1 MECIKCKK
9 DIPDGSVFCCWC
21 GKQQQA
27 PQRKALK
34 RANGTGTVYKLQGR
48 RTRPWVAA
56 KNKVVIGYYAKK
68 TDALE
73 ALEHLSGKDL
83 TNRYNMTFAEVFEL
97 YNWTFKQ
104 VYKAWKDEH
113 FRDIGAK
120 GIESYERAY
129 DVFEPLHDRKFRE
142 LRTADYQIVIDK
154 YSDKS
159 HSLLSKFKQLAT
171 QMSQWGIRQELITTN
186 FASFIKLP
194 ENVKKEKEI
203 FSEEDIQK
211 LEADGSQAAKL
222 TLMMV
227 YTGMRIGELFG
238 LRTENVHET
247 YVIGGEKTEAGRN
260 RIIPI
265 RSEGRKYFAEFKER
279 AKGELLISGYAGQK
293 VIANFRKRD
302 YYPLLE
308 RLGISKKTPHATR
321 HTFASWAVANN
332 IKPELLQKMLGHADY
347 STTANIYEHFDI
359 DQLVNAIDAPV
370 TNTLLTNQKTT
381 KKKKP

>member
-21 GKQQQA
+21 GKQQQT

-48 RTRPWVAA
+48 RTRQWVAA
-56 KNKVVIGYYAKK
+56 KGKTIIGYYDKK
-68 TDALE
+68 TAALDALARLQGRSIDE
-73 ALEHLSGKDL
+73 I
-83 TNRYNMTFAEVFEL
+83 

-104 VYKAWKDEH
+104 VYEAWKDEH

-370 TNTLLTNQKTT
+370 TNTLLTNQKSA

>member
-9 DIPDGSVFCCWC
+9 EIPAGSVFCCWC
-21 GKQQQA
+21 GKRQEAA
-27 PQRKALK
+27 PKKALK

-56 KNKVVIGYYAKK
+56 KGKTIIGYFDKK
-68 TDALE
+68 TAALE
-73 ALEHLSGKDL
+73 ALARLQGRSIDEI
-83 TNRYNMTFAEVFEL
+83 

-104 VYKAWKDEH
+104 VYEAWKDEH
-113 FRDIGAK
+113 FRDIGVK
-120 GIESYERAY
+120 GTESYERAY

-142 LRTADYQIVIDK
+142 LRTADYQAIMDK
-154 YSDKS
+154 YRDKS

-171 QMSQWGIRQELITTN
+171 QMSQWGVRQELITTN

-203 FSEEDIQK
+203 FSKEDIQK

-279 AKGELLISGYAGQK
+279 AKGELLISGYSGQK
-293 VIANFRKRD
+293 VIANFRNRD
-302 YYPLLE
+302 FYPLLE

-370 TNTLLTNQKTT
+370 TNALLTNQKSS
-381 KKKKP
+381 KKEKP

>member
-21 GKQQQA
+21 GKQQQT

-56 KNKVVIGYYAKK
+56 KGKTIIGYYDKK
-68 TDALE
+68 TAAHGALARLQGRSIDE
-73 ALEHLSGKDL
+73 I
-83 TNRYNMTFAEVFEL
+83 

-104 VYKAWKDEH
+104 VYEAWKDEH

-265 RSEGRKYFAEFKER
+265 RSEGRKYFAEFRER

>member
-9 DIPDGSVFCCWC
+9 EIPAGSVFCCWC
-21 GKQQQA
+21 GKKQEAA
-27 PQRKALK
+27 PRKALK

-56 KNKVVIGYYAKK
+56 KGKTIIGYFGKK
-68 TDALE
+68 TAALE
-73 ALEHLSGKDL
+73 ALARLQGRSIDEI
-83 TNRYNMTFAEVFEL
+83 

-104 VYKAWKDEH
+104 VYVAWKDEH
-113 FRDIGAK
+113 FRDIGVK
-120 GIESYERAY
+120 GTESYERAY
-129 DVFEPLHDRKFRE
+129 DVFEPLHDRRFRE
-142 LRTADYQIVIDK
+142 LRTADYQSIMDK
-154 YSDKS
+154 YRDKS

-203 FSEEDIQK
+203 FSKEDIQK
-211 LEADGSQAAKL
+211 LESDGSQAAKL

-265 RSEGRKYFAEFKER
+265 RSEGRKYFAEFKQR
-279 AKGELLISGYAGQK
+279 AKGDLLISGYDGQK
-293 VIANFRKRD
+293 LIANFRNRD
-302 YYPLLE
+302 FYPLLE

-370 TNTLLTNQKTT
+370 TNALLTNQKSS
-381 KKKKP
+381 KKEKP

>member
-1 MECIKCKK
+1 MQQCVKCKK
-9 DIPDGSVFCCWC
+9 EIPDGSLFCCWC
-21 GKQQQA
+21 GKKQEAA
-27 PQRKALK
+27 PKKALK

-56 KNKVVIGYYAKK
+56 KGKTIIGYFEKK
-68 TDALE
+68 TAALE
-73 ALEHLSGKDL
+73 ALARLQGRSIDEI
-83 TNRYNMTFAEVFEL
+83 

-104 VYKAWKDEH
+104 VYAAWKDEH
-113 FRDIGAK
+113 FRDIGVK
-120 GIESYERAY
+120 GTESYERAY

-142 LRTADYQIVIDK
+142 LRTADYQAIMDK
-154 YSDKS
+154 YRDKS

-186 FASFIKLP
+186 FATFIKLP

-203 FSEEDIQK
+203 FSAEDIKK
-211 LEADGSQAAKL
+211 LEADSSQEARL
-222 TLMMV
+222 VLMLI

-238 LRTENVHET
+238 LRTENVYET

-279 AKGELLISGYAGQK
+279 AKGDLLISGYSGQK
-293 VIANFRKRD
+293 VIANFRNRD

-370 TNTLLTNQKTT
+370 TNALLTNQKSS
-381 KKKKP
+381 KKEKP

>member
-9 DIPDGSVFCCWC
+9 EIPAGSVFCCWC
-21 GKQQQA
+21 GKKQEAA
-27 PQRKALK
+27 PKKALK

-56 KNKVVIGYYAKK
+56 KGKTIIGYFGKK
-68 TDALE
+68 TAALE
-73 ALEHLSGKDL
+73 ALARLQGRSVD
-83 TNRYNMTFAEVFEL
+83 EV
-97 YNWTFKQ
+97 YNWTFTE
-104 VYKAWKDEH
+104 VYEAWKDEH
-113 FRDIGAK
+113 FREIGVK
-120 GIESYERAY
+120 GTESYERAY
-129 DVFEPLHDRKFRE
+129 DVFEPLHNRKFRE
-142 LRTADYQIVIDK
+142 LRTADYQAIMDK
-154 YSDKS
+154 YRDKS

-194 ENVKKEKEI
+194 ENVKKEKDI
-203 FSEEDIQK
+203 FSKEDIQK

-222 TLMMV
+222 TLMMI

-265 RSEGRKYFAEFKER
+265 RSEGRKYFAEFKQH
-279 AKGELLISGYAGQK
+279 AKGDLLISGYSGQK
-293 VIANFRKRD
+293 VIANFRNRD
-302 YYPLLE
+302 FYPLLE

-359 DQLVNAIDAPV
+359 DQLVNAIDVPV
-370 TNTLLTNQKTT
+370 ANALLTNQKSS
-381 KKKKP
+381 KEEKP

>member
-1 MECIKCKK
+1 MTQCVKCKK
-9 DIPDGSVFCCWC
+9 EISDGSLFCCWC
-21 GKQQQA
+21 GRRQQDTQ
-27 PQRKALK
+27 KKSLK

-48 RTRPWVAA
+48 RKRPWVAA
-56 KNKVVIGYYAKK
+56 KSGVIVGYYDKK
-68 TDALE
+68 TSALE
-73 ALEHLSGKDL
+73 ALARLQGRSLDEI
-83 TNRYNMTFAEVFEL
+83 
-97 YNWTFKQ
+97 YNWTFKE
-104 VYKAWKDEH
+104 VYEAWKDEH

-120 GIESYERAY
+120 GTESYERAY
-129 DVFEPLHDRKFRE
+129 DIFEPLHERKFRE
-142 LRTADYQIVIDK
+142 LRTADYQAVIDQ
-154 YSDKS
+154 YSAKS
-159 HSLLSKFKQLAT
+159 YSTLSKFKQLVT

-186 FASFIKLP
+186 FASFVKLP

-203 FSEEDIQK
+203 FSADEIKKIEK
-211 LEADGSQAAKL
+211 DGSQEARL
-222 TLMMV
+222 VLMMI

-247 YVIGGEKTEAGRN
+247 YVIGGEKTKAGRN

-279 AKGELLISGYAGQK
+279 AKGELLISGYEGQK
-293 VIANFRKRD
+293 VAANFRNRD

-308 RLGISKKTPHATR
+308 RLGIPKKTPHATR

-359 DQLVNAIDAPV
+359 DQLVEAIDAPV
-370 TNTLLTNQKTT
+370 ANTLLTNQKAV
-381 KKKKP
+381 KNKNP

>member
-1 MECIKCKK
+1 MAQCVKCKK
-9 DIPDGSVFCCWC
+9 EIPDGSPFCCWC
-21 GKQQQA
+21 GRRQQDTQ
-27 PQRKALK
+27 KKSLK

-48 RTRPWVAA
+48 RKRPWVAA
-56 KNKVVIGYYAKK
+56 KSGVIVGYYDKK
-68 TDALE
+68 TSALE
-73 ALEHLSGKDL
+73 ALARLQGRSLDEI
-83 TNRYNMTFAEVFEL
+83 
-97 YNWTFKQ
+97 YNWTFKE
-104 VYKAWKDEH
+104 VYEAWKDEH
-113 FRDIGAK
+113 FRDIGEK
-120 GIESYERAY
+120 GAESYERAY
-129 DVFEPLHDRKFRE
+129 DIFEPLHERKFRE
-142 LRTADYQIVIDK
+142 LRTADYQAVIDQ
-154 YSDKS
+154 YSAKS
-159 HSLLSKFKQLAT
+159 YSTLSKFKQLVT

-203 FSEEDIQK
+203 FSADEIKKIEK
-211 LEADGSQAAKL
+211 DGSQEARL
-222 TLMMV
+222 VLMMI

-247 YVIGGEKTEAGRN
+247 YVIGGEKTKAGRN

-279 AKGELLISGYAGQK
+279 AKGELLISGYEGQK
-293 VIANFRKRD
+293 VAANFRNRD

-308 RLGISKKTPHATR
+308 RLGIPKKTPHATR

-359 DQLVNAIDAPV
+359 DQLVEAIDAPV
-370 TNTLLTNQKTT
+370 ANTLLTNQKAV
-381 KKKKP
+381 KNKNP

>member
-9 DIPDGSVFCCWC
+9 EIPAGSVFCCWC
-21 GKQQQA
+21 GKKQEAA
-27 PQRKALK
+27 PKKALK

-56 KNKVVIGYYAKK
+56 KGKTIIGYFEKK
-68 TDALE
+68 TAALE
-73 ALEHLSGKDL
+73 ALARLQGRSIDEI
-83 TNRYNMTFAEVFEL
+83 
-97 YNWTFKQ
+97 YNWPFKQ
-104 VYKAWKDEH
+104 VYAAWKDEH
-113 FRDIGAK
+113 FRDIGVK
-120 GIESYERAY
+120 GTESYERAY

-142 LRTADYQIVIDK
+142 LRTADYQAIMDK
-154 YSDKS
+154 YRDKS

-186 FASFIKLP
+186 FATFIKLP

-203 FSEEDIQK
+203 FSAEDIKK
-211 LEADGSQAAKL
+211 LEADSSQEARL
-222 TLMMV
+222 VLMLI
-227 YTGMRIGELFG
+227 YTGMRIGELFR
-238 LRTENVHET
+238 LRTENVYET

-265 RSEGRKYFAEFKER
+265 RSEGRKYFAEFKAR
-279 AKGELLISGYAGQK
+279 AKGDLLISGYSGQK
-293 VIANFRKRD
+293 VIANFRNRD

-359 DQLVNAIDAPV
+359 DQLVNAIDAPI
-370 TNTLLTNQKTT
+370 TNALLTNQKSG
-381 KKKKP
+381 KKEKP

>member
-27 PQRKALK
+27 TQRKALK

-56 KNKVVIGYYAKK
+56 KGKTIIGYYDKK
-68 TDALE
+68 TAALDALARLQGRSVGE
-73 ALEHLSGKDL
+73 I
-83 TNRYNMTFAEVFEL
+83 YNWTFAEVYE
-97 YNWTFKQ
+97 
-104 VYKAWKDEH
+104 AWKDEH

-171 QMSQWGIRQELITTN
+171 QMSQWGIRQELVTTN

-222 TLMMV
+222 ALMMV

>member
-1 MECIKCKK
+1 MQSEKNVVGNMECIKCKK
-9 DIPDGSVFCCWC
+9 EIPAGSVFCCWC
-21 GKQQQA
+21 GKKQEAA
-27 PQRKALK
+27 PKKALK

-56 KNKVVIGYYAKK
+56 KGKTIIGYFGKK
-68 TDALE
+68 TAALE
-73 ALEHLSGKDL
+73 ALARLQGRSID
-83 TNRYNMTFAEVFEL
+83 EV
-97 YNWTFKQ
+97 YNWTFSQ
-104 VYKAWKDEH
+104 VYEAWKDEH
-113 FRDIGAK
+113 FRDIGVK
-120 GIESYERAY
+120 GTESYERAY

-142 LRTADYQIVIDK
+142 LRTADYQSIMDK
-154 YSDKS
+154 YRDKS

-203 FSEEDIQK
+203 FSKEDIQK
-211 LEADGSQAAKL
+211 LESDGSQAAKL

-265 RSEGRKYFAEFKER
+265 RSEGRKYFAEFKQR
-279 AKGELLISGYAGQK
+279 AKGDLLISGYDGQK
-293 VIANFRKRD
+293 LIANFRNRD
-302 YYPLLE
+302 FYPLLE

-370 TNTLLTNQKTT
+370 TNALLTNQKSS
-381 KKKKP
+381 KKEKP

>member
-1 MECIKCKK
+1 MQPCVKCKK
-9 DIPDGSVFCCWC
+9 EIPDGSLFCCWC
-21 GKQQQA
+21 GKKQEAA
-27 PQRKALK
+27 PKKALK

-56 KNKVVIGYYAKK
+56 KDKTIIGYFEKK
-68 TDALE
+68 TAALE
-73 ALEHLSGKDL
+73 ALARLQGRSIDEI
-83 TNRYNMTFAEVFEL
+83 

-104 VYKAWKDEH
+104 VYEAWKDEH

-186 FASFIKLP
+186 FALFIKLP

-211 LEADGSQAAKL
+211 LEADGSQTAKL
-222 TLMMV
+222 ALMMV
-227 YTGMRIGELFG
+227 YTGMRIGELFK
-238 LRTENVHET
+238 LRTENVYET

-279 AKGELLISGYAGQK
+279 AKGDLLISGYSGQK
-293 VIANFRKRD
+293 VIANFRNRD

-370 TNTLLTNQKTT
+370 TNALLTNQKSS
-381 KKKKP
+381 KKEKPRNH

>member
-9 DIPDGSVFCCWC
+9 EIPDGSAFCCWC

-56 KNKVVIGYYAKK
+56 KGKTIIGYYDKK
-68 TDALE
+68 TAALDALARLQGRSIDE
-73 ALEHLSGKDL
+73 I
-83 TNRYNMTFAEVFEL
+83 

-104 VYKAWKDEH
+104 IYEAWKDEH

-186 FASFIKLP
+186 FASFVKLP
-194 ENVKKEKEI
+194 EQGKKEKEI
-203 FSEEDIQK
+203 FTDADIEK
-211 LEADGSQAAKL
+211 LEKDGSQTAKIV
-222 TLMMV
+222 LMLI
-227 YTGMRIGELFG
+227 YTGMRIGELFT
-238 LRTENVHET
+238 LQKENVHET

-265 RSEGRKYFAEFKER
+265 RSEGRAYFAEFKER
-279 AKGELLISGYAGQK
+279 ASGDLLITGYDGQK
-293 VIANFRKRD
+293 IIANFRRRD

-308 RLGISKKTPHATR
+308 KLGISKKTPHATR

-370 TNTLLTNQKTT
+370 ANALLTNQKSA

>member
-1 MECIKCKK
+1 MAQCVKCKK
-9 DIPDGSVFCCWC
+9 EIPDGSSFCCWC
-21 GKQQQA
+21 GRRQQDTQK
-27 PQRKALK
+27 KALK

-48 RTRPWVAA
+48 RKRPWVAA
-56 KNKVVIGYYAKK
+56 KSGVIVGYYDKK
-68 TDALE
+68 TSALE
-73 ALEHLSGKDL
+73 ALARLQGRSLDEI
-83 TNRYNMTFAEVFEL
+83 
-97 YNWTFKQ
+97 YNWTFKE
-104 VYKAWKDEH
+104 VYEAWKDEH

-120 GIESYERAY
+120 GTESYERAY
-129 DVFEPLHDRKFRE
+129 DIFEPLHERKFRE
-142 LRTADYQIVIDK
+142 LRTADYQAVIDQ
-154 YSDKS
+154 YSAKS
-159 HSLLSKFKQLAT
+159 YSTLSKFKQLVT

-203 FSEEDIQK
+203 FSADEIKKIEK
-211 LEADGSQAAKL
+211 DGSQEARL
-222 TLMMV
+222 VLMMI

-247 YVIGGEKTEAGRN
+247 YVIGGEKTKAGRN

-279 AKGELLISGYAGQK
+279 AKGELLISGYEGQK
-293 VIANFRKRD
+293 VAANFRNRD

-308 RLGISKKTPHATR
+308 RLGIPKKTPHATR

-359 DQLVNAIDAPV
+359 DQLVEAIDAPV
-370 TNTLLTNQKTT
+370 ANTLLTNQKAV
-381 KKKKP
+381 KNKNP

>member
-21 GKQQQA
+21 GKQQQT

-56 KNKVVIGYYAKK
+56 KGKTIIGYYDKK
-68 TDALE
+68 TAALDALARLQGRSIDE
-73 ALEHLSGKDL
+73 I
-83 TNRYNMTFAEVFEL
+83 

-370 TNTLLTNQKTT
+370 TNTLLTNQKSA

>member
-9 DIPDGSVFCCWC
+9 EIPAGSVFCCWC
-21 GKQQQA
+21 GKKQGA
-27 PQRKALK
+27 SPKKALK

-56 KNKVVIGYYAKK
+56 KGKTIIGYFDKK
-68 TDALE
+68 TAALE
-73 ALEHLSGKDL
+73 ALARLQGRSIDEI
-83 TNRYNMTFAEVFEL
+83 

-104 VYKAWKDEH
+104 VYEAWKDEH
-113 FRDIGAK
+113 FREIGVK
-120 GIESYERAY
+120 GTESYERAY
-129 DVFEPLHDRKFRE
+129 DVFEPLHGRKFRE
-142 LRTADYQIVIDK
+142 LRTADYQAIMDK
-154 YSDKS
+154 YRDKS

-194 ENVKKEKEI
+194 ENVKKEKDI
-203 FSEEDIQK
+203 FSKEDIQK

-222 TLMMV
+222 ALMMI

-265 RSEGRKYFAEFKER
+265 RSEGRKYFAEFKQR
-279 AKGELLISGYAGQK
+279 AKGDLLISGYSGQK
-293 VIANFRKRD
+293 VIANFRNRD
-302 YYPLLE
+302 FYPLLE

-370 TNTLLTNQKTT
+370 TNALLTNQKSS
-381 KKKKP
+381 KKEKP

>member
-9 DIPDGSVFCCWC
+9 EIPDGAPYCCWC
-21 GKQQQA
+21 GKKQEAQ
-27 PQRKALK
+27 PRKALK
-34 RANGTGTVYKLQGR
+34 RANGTGTVYRLQGR

-56 KNKVVIGYYAKK
+56 KGKTIIGYFDKK
-68 TDALE
+68 TTALE
-73 ALEHLSGKDL
+73 ALARLQGRSIDEI
-83 TNRYNMTFAEVFEL
+83 

-104 VYKAWKDEH
+104 VYEAWKGEH
-113 FRDIGAK
+113 FRDIGVK
-120 GIESYERAY
+120 GVESYERAY

-222 TLMMV
+222 ALMMV

-265 RSEGRKYFAEFKER
+265 RSEGRKYFEEFKER

-370 TNTLLTNQKTT
+370 TNTLLTNQKSA

>member
-1 MECIKCKK
+1 MAQCVKCKK
-9 DIPDGSVFCCWC
+9 EIPDGSPFCCWC
-21 GKQQQA
+21 GRRQQDTKK
-27 PQRKALK
+27 KALK

-48 RTRPWVAA
+48 RKRPWVAA
-56 KNKVVIGYYAKK
+56 KSGVIVGYYDKK
-68 TDALE
+68 TSALE
-73 ALEHLSGKDL
+73 ALARLQGRSLDEI
-83 TNRYNMTFAEVFEL
+83 
-97 YNWTFKQ
+97 YNWTFKE
-104 VYKAWKDEH
+104 VYEAWKDEH

-120 GIESYERAY
+120 GTESYERAY
-129 DVFEPLHDRKFRE
+129 DIFEPLHERKFRE
-142 LRTADYQIVIDK
+142 LRTADYQAVIDQ
-154 YSDKS
+154 YSAKS
-159 HSLLSKFKQLAT
+159 YSTLSKFKQLVT

-186 FASFIKLP
+186 FASFVKLP

-203 FSEEDIQK
+203 FSADEIKKIEK
-211 LEADGSQAAKL
+211 DGSQEARL
-222 TLMMV
+222 VLMMI

-247 YVIGGEKTEAGRN
+247 YVIGGEKTKAGRN

-279 AKGELLISGYAGQK
+279 AKGELLISGYDGQK
-293 VIANFRKRD
+293 VAANFRNRD

-308 RLGISKKTPHATR
+308 RLGVPKKTPHAAR

-359 DQLVNAIDAPV
+359 DQLVEAIDAPV
-370 TNTLLTNQKTT
+370 ANTLLTNQKAV
-381 KKKKP
+381 KNKNP

>member
-9 DIPDGSVFCCWC
+9 EIPSGSVFCCWC
-21 GKQQQA
+21 GKKQEA
-27 PQRKALK
+27 TPKKALK

-56 KNKVVIGYYAKK
+56 KGKTIIGYFDKK
-68 TDALE
+68 TAALE
-73 ALEHLSGKDL
+73 ALARLQGRSIDEI
-83 TNRYNMTFAEVFEL
+83 
-97 YNWTFKQ
+97 YNWTFKE
-104 VYKAWKDEH
+104 VYEAWKDEH

-120 GIESYERAY
+120 GTESYERAY
-129 DVFEPLHDRKFRE
+129 DIFEPLHERKFRE
-142 LRTADYQIVIDK
+142 LRTADYQAVIDQ
-154 YSDKS
+154 YSAKS
-159 HSLLSKFKQLAT
+159 YSTLSKFKQLVT

-203 FSEEDIQK
+203 FSADEIKKIEK
-211 LEADGSQAAKL
+211 DGSQEARL
-222 TLMMV
+222 VLMMI

-247 YVIGGEKTEAGRN
+247 YVIGGEKTKAGRN

-279 AKGELLISGYAGQK
+279 AKGELLISGYDGQK
-293 VIANFRKRD
+293 VAANFRNRD

-308 RLGISKKTPHATR
+308 RLGIPKKTPHATR

-359 DQLVNAIDAPV
+359 DQLVEAIDAPV
-370 TNTLLTNQKTT
+370 ANTLLTNQKAV
-381 KKKKP
+381 KNKNP

>member
-21 GKQQQA
+21 GKQQQT

-56 KNKVVIGYYAKK
+56 KGKTIIGYYDKK
-68 TDALE
+68 TAALG
-73 ALEHLSGKDL
+73 ALARLQGRSIDEI
-83 TNRYNMTFAEVFEL
+83 

-104 VYKAWKDEH
+104 VYEAWKDEH

>member
-9 DIPDGSVFCCWC
+9 EIPAGSVFCCWC
-21 GKQQQA
+21 GKKQEAA
-27 PQRKALK
+27 PKKALK

-56 KNKVVIGYYAKK
+56 KGKTIIGYFGKK
-68 TDALE
+68 TAALE
-73 ALEHLSGKDL
+73 ALARLQGRSVD
-83 TNRYNMTFAEVFEL
+83 EV
-97 YNWTFKQ
+97 YNWTFTE
-104 VYKAWKDEH
+104 VYEAWKDEH
-113 FRDIGAK
+113 FREIGVK
-120 GIESYERAY
+120 GTESYERAY
-129 DVFEPLHDRKFRE
+129 DVFEPLHNRKFRE
-142 LRTADYQIVIDK
+142 LRTADYQAIMDK
-154 YSDKS
+154 YRDKS

-194 ENVKKEKEI
+194 ENVKKEKDI
-203 FSEEDIQK
+203 FSKEDIQK

-222 TLMMV
+222 TLMMI

-247 YVIGGEKTEAGRN
+247 YVIGGEKTEAGMN

-265 RSEGRKYFAEFKER
+265 RSEGRKYFAEFKQH
-279 AKGELLISGYAGQK
+279 AKGDLLISGYSGQK
-293 VIANFRKRD
+293 VIANFRNRD
-302 YYPLLE
+302 FYPLLE

-359 DQLVNAIDAPV
+359 DQLVNAIDVPV
-370 TNTLLTNQKTT
+370 ANALLTNQKSS
-381 KKKKP
+381 KEEKP

>member
-9 DIPDGSVFCCWC
+9 EIPDGAPYCCWC
-21 GKQQQA
+21 GKKQEAQ
-27 PQRKALK
+27 PRKALK
-34 RANGTGTVYKLQGR
+34 RANGMGTVYRLQGR

-56 KNKVVIGYYAKK
+56 KGKTIIGYFDKK
-68 TDALE
+68 TTALE
-73 ALEHLSGKDL
+73 ALARLQGRSIDEI
-83 TNRYNMTFAEVFEL
+83 

-104 VYKAWKDEH
+104 VYEAWKGEH
-113 FRDIGAK
+113 FRDIGVK
-120 GIESYERAY
+120 GVESYERAY

-154 YSDKS
+154 YGDKS

-211 LEADGSQAAKL
+211 LEADGSQTAKL
-222 TLMMV
+222 ALMMV

-370 TNTLLTNQKTT
+370 TNTLLTNQKSV

>member
-1 MECIKCKK
+1 MAQCVKCKK
-9 DIPDGSVFCCWC
+9 EIPDGSPFCCWC
-21 GKQQQA
+21 GRRQQDTQK
-27 PQRKALK
+27 KALK

-48 RTRPWVAA
+48 RKRPWVAA
-56 KNKVVIGYYAKK
+56 KSGVIVGYYDKK
-68 TDALE
+68 TSALE
-73 ALEHLSGKDL
+73 ALARLQGRSLDEI
-83 TNRYNMTFAEVFEL
+83 
-97 YNWTFKQ
+97 YNWTFKE
-104 VYKAWKDEH
+104 VYEAWKDEH
-113 FRDIGAK
+113 FRDIGEK
-120 GIESYERAY
+120 GAESYERAY
-129 DVFEPLHDRKFRE
+129 DIFEPLHERKFRE
-142 LRTADYQIVIDK
+142 LRTADYQAVIDQ
-154 YSDKS
+154 YSAKS
-159 HSLLSKFKQLAT
+159 YSTLSKFKQLVT

-203 FSEEDIQK
+203 FSADEIKKIEK
-211 LEADGSQAAKL
+211 DGSQEARL
-222 TLMMV
+222 VLMMI

-247 YVIGGEKTEAGRN
+247 YVIGGEKTKAGRN

-279 AKGELLISGYAGQK
+279 AKGELLISGYEGQK
-293 VIANFRKRD
+293 VAANFRNRD

-308 RLGISKKTPHATR
+308 RLGIPKKTPHATR

-359 DQLVNAIDAPV
+359 DQLVEAIDEPV
-370 TNTLLTNQKTT
+370 ANTLLTNQKAV
-381 KKKKP
+381 KNKNP

>member
-27 PQRKALK
+27 TQRKALK

-56 KNKVVIGYYAKK
+56 KGKTIIGYYDKK
-68 TDALE
+68 TAALDALARLQGRSVGE
-73 ALEHLSGKDL
+73 I
-83 TNRYNMTFAEVFEL
+83 YNWTFAEVYE
-97 YNWTFKQ
+97 
-104 VYKAWKDEH
+104 AWKDEH

-222 TLMMV
+222 ALMMV

-279 AKGELLISGYAGQK
+279 AKGELLISGYDGQK

-359 DQLVNAIDAPV
+359 DQLIDAIDAPV
-370 TNTLLTNQKTT
+370 TSTLLTNQKTV

>member
-1 MECIKCKK
+1 MTKCVKCKK
-9 DIPDGSVFCCWC
+9 EIPDGSLFCCWC
-21 GKQQQA
+21 GRRQQDTQ
-27 PQRKALK
+27 KKSLK

-48 RTRPWVAA
+48 RKRPWVAA
-56 KNKVVIGYYAKK
+56 KSGVIVGYYDKK
-68 TDALE
+68 TSALE
-73 ALEHLSGKDL
+73 ALARLQGRSLDEI
-83 TNRYNMTFAEVFEL
+83 
-97 YNWTFKQ
+97 YNWTFKE
-104 VYKAWKDEH
+104 VYEAWKDEH

-120 GIESYERAY
+120 GTESYERAY
-129 DVFEPLHDRKFRE
+129 DIFEPLHERKFRE
-142 LRTADYQIVIDK
+142 LRTADYQAVIDQ
-154 YSDKS
+154 YSAKS
-159 HSLLSKFKQLAT
+159 YSTLSKFKQLVT

-186 FASFIKLP
+186 FASFVKLP

-203 FSEEDIQK
+203 FSADEIKKIEK
-211 LEADGSQAAKL
+211 DGSQEARL
-222 TLMMV
+222 VLMMI

-247 YVIGGEKTEAGRN
+247 YVIGGEKTKAGRN

-279 AKGELLISGYAGQK
+279 AKGELLISGYEGQK
-293 VIANFRKRD
+293 VAANFRNRD

-308 RLGISKKTPHATR
+308 RLGIPKKTPHATR

-359 DQLVNAIDAPV
+359 DQLVEAIDAPV
-370 TNTLLTNQKTT
+370 ANTLLTNQKAV
-381 KKKKP
+381 KNKNP

>member
-21 GKQQQA
+21 GKQQQTT
-27 PQRKALK
+27 QRKALK

-56 KNKVVIGYYAKK
+56 KGKTIIGYYDKK
-68 TDALE
+68 TAALDALARLQGRSIDE
-73 ALEHLSGKDL
+73 I
-83 TNRYNMTFAEVFEL
+83 

-104 VYKAWKDEH
+104 VYEAWKDEH

-222 TLMMV
+222 ALMMV

-265 RSEGRKYFAEFKER
+265 RSEGRKYFAEFKGR

-370 TNTLLTNQKTT
+370 TNTLLTNQKSA

>member
-9 DIPDGSVFCCWC
+9 EIPDGSAFCCWC
-21 GKQQQA
+21 GKQQQT

-56 KNKVVIGYYAKK
+56 KGKTIIGYYDKK
-68 TDALE
+68 TAALDALARLQGRSIDE
-73 ALEHLSGKDL
+73 I
-83 TNRYNMTFAEVFEL
+83 

-104 VYKAWKDEH
+104 VYEAWKDEH

-265 RSEGRKYFAEFKER
+265 RSEGRKYFAEFRER

-370 TNTLLTNQKTT
+370 TNTLLTNQKSA

>member
-9 DIPDGSVFCCWC
+9 EIPAGSVFCCWC
-21 GKQQQA
+21 GKRQEAA
-27 PQRKALK
+27 PKKALK

-56 KNKVVIGYYAKK
+56 KGKTIIGYFGKK
-68 TDALE
+68 TAALE
-73 ALEHLSGKDL
+73 ALARLQGRSIDEI
-83 TNRYNMTFAEVFEL
+83 

-104 VYKAWKDEH
+104 VYEAWKDEH
-113 FRDIGAK
+113 FRDIGVK
-120 GIESYERAY
+120 GTESYERAY

-142 LRTADYQIVIDK
+142 LRTADYQAIIDK
-154 YSDKS
+154 HRDKS

-171 QMSQWGIRQELITTN
+171 QMSQWGIRQELIMTN
-186 FASFIKLP
+186 FALFIKLP

-203 FSEEDIQK
+203 FSREDIQK

-279 AKGELLISGYAGQK
+279 AKGELLISGYSGQK
-293 VIANFRKRD
+293 VIANFRNRD
-302 YYPLLE
+302 FYPLLE

-370 TNTLLTNQKTT
+370 TNALLTNQKSS
-381 KKKKP
+381 KKEKP

>member
-9 DIPDGSVFCCWC
+9 EIPAGSVFCCWC
-21 GKQQQA
+21 GKKQEAA
-27 PQRKALK
+27 PKKALK

-56 KNKVVIGYYAKK
+56 KGKTIIGYFEKK
-68 TDALE
+68 TAALE
-73 ALEHLSGKDL
+73 ALARLQGRSIDEI
-83 TNRYNMTFAEVFEL
+83 

-104 VYKAWKDEH
+104 VYAAWKDEH
-113 FRDIGAK
+113 FRDIGVK
-120 GIESYERAY
+120 GTESYERAY

-142 LRTADYQIVIDK
+142 LRTADYQAIMDK
-154 YSDKS
+154 YRDKS

-186 FASFIKLP
+186 FATFIKLP

-203 FSEEDIQK
+203 FSAEDIKK
-211 LEADGSQAAKL
+211 LEADSSQEARL
-222 TLMMV
+222 VLMLI
-227 YTGMRIGELFG
+227 YTGMRIGELFR
-238 LRTENVHET
+238 LRTENVYET

-265 RSEGRKYFAEFKER
+265 RSEGRKYFAEFKAR
-279 AKGELLISGYAGQK
+279 AKGDLLISGYSGQK
-293 VIANFRKRD
+293 VIANFRNRD

-359 DQLVNAIDAPV
+359 DQLVNAIDAPI
-370 TNTLLTNQKTT
+370 TNALLTNQKSG
-381 KKKKP
+381 KKEKP

>member
-9 DIPDGSVFCCWC
+9 EIPAGSVFCCWC
-21 GKQQQA
+21 GKKQEAA
-27 PQRKALK
+27 PKKALK

-56 KNKVVIGYYAKK
+56 KDNTIIGYFEKK
-68 TDALE
+68 TAALE
-73 ALEHLSGKDL
+73 ALARLQGRSIDEI
-83 TNRYNMTFAEVFEL
+83 

-104 VYKAWKDEH
+104 VYAAWKDEH
-113 FRDIGAK
+113 FRDIGVK
-120 GIESYERAY
+120 GTESYERAY
-129 DVFEPLHDRKFRE
+129 DVFEPLHGRKFRE
-142 LRTADYQIVIDK
+142 LRTADYQAIMDK
-154 YSDKS
+154 YRDKS

-186 FASFIKLP
+186 FATFIKLP

-203 FSEEDIQK
+203 FSAEDIKK
-211 LEADGSQAAKL
+211 LEADSSQEARL
-222 TLMMV
+222 VLMLI

-238 LRTENVHET
+238 LRTENVYET

-265 RSEGRKYFAEFKER
+265 RSEGRKYFAEFKKR
-279 AKGELLISGYAGQK
+279 AKGDLLISGYSGQK
-293 VIANFRKRD
+293 VIANFRNRD

-370 TNTLLTNQKTT
+370 TNALLTSQKSS
-381 KKKKP
+381 KKEKP

>member
-9 DIPDGSVFCCWC
+9 EIPAGSVFCCWC
-21 GKQQQA
+21 GKKQEAA
-27 PQRKALK
+27 PKKALK

-56 KNKVVIGYYAKK
+56 KGKTIIGYFGKK
-68 TDALE
+68 TAALE
-73 ALEHLSGKDL
+73 ALARLQGRSVD
-83 TNRYNMTFAEVFEL
+83 EV
-97 YNWTFKQ
+97 YNWTFTE
-104 VYKAWKDEH
+104 VYEAWKDEH
-113 FRDIGAK
+113 FREIGVK
-120 GIESYERAY
+120 GTESYERAY
-129 DVFEPLHDRKFRE
+129 DVFEPLHNRKFRE
-142 LRTADYQIVIDK
+142 LRTADYQAIMDK
-154 YSDKS
+154 YRDKS

-194 ENVKKEKEI
+194 ENVKKEKDI
-203 FSEEDIQK
+203 FSKEDIQK

-222 TLMMV
+222 TLMMI

-265 RSEGRKYFAEFKER
+265 RSEGRKYFAEFKQH
-279 AKGELLISGYAGQK
+279 AKGDLLISGYSGQK
-293 VIANFRKRD
+293 VIANFRNRD
-302 YYPLLE
+302 FYPLLE

-332 IKPELLQKMLGHADY
+332 IKPELLQKILGHADY

-359 DQLVNAIDAPV
+359 DQLVNAIDVPV
-370 TNTLLTNQKTT
+370 ANALLTNQKSS
-381 KKKKP
+381 KKEKP

>member
-1 MECIKCKK
+1 MQQCVKCKK
-9 DIPDGSVFCCWC
+9 EIPDGSLFCCWC
-21 GKQQQA
+21 GKKQEAA
-27 PQRKALK
+27 PRKALK

-56 KNKVVIGYYAKK
+56 KGKTIIGYFEKK
-68 TDALE
+68 TAALE
-73 ALEHLSGKDL
+73 ALARLQGRSIDEI
-83 TNRYNMTFAEVFEL
+83 

-104 VYKAWKDEH
+104 VYAAWKDEH
-113 FRDIGAK
+113 FRDIGVK
-120 GIESYERAY
+120 GTESYERAY

-142 LRTADYQIVIDK
+142 LRTADYQAIMDK
-154 YSDKS
+154 YRDKS

-186 FASFIKLP
+186 FATFIKLP

-203 FSEEDIQK
+203 FSAEDIKK
-211 LEADGSQAAKL
+211 LEADSSQEARL
-222 TLMMV
+222 VLMLI

-238 LRTENVHET
+238 LRTENVYET

-279 AKGELLISGYAGQK
+279 AKGDLLISGYSGQK
-293 VIANFRKRD
+293 VIANFRNRD

-370 TNTLLTNQKTT
+370 TNALLTNQKSS
-381 KKKKP
+381 KKEKP